1 MKKLLIIAFTVL
13 LAMNVSACTSDDPPI
28 TPKVTETGQTS
39 DNNDNNGGDD
49 NTGNQTENKGMKLR
63 IKVGSETFSATLAN
77 NETAKAFRAMLPI
90 TINMAEHAGN
100 EKYYDLPNSLPTAAF
115 SSGTI
120 RNGDIMLFGSR
131 TLVLF
136 YKSFSTSYSYS
147 RIGVIDNASGL
158 ESALGAGRITVVFE
172 IVEE

>member
-1 MKKLLIIAFTVL
+1 MKQLFIIAFTVL
-13 LAMNVSACTSDDPPI
+13 LAMNVSACSSDDPPA
-28 TPKVTETGQTS
+28 TPKVPESGQTD
-39 DNNDNNGGDD
+39 DNNNNNGGED
-49 NTGNQTENKGMKLR
+49 NTENKGMKLR

-115 SSGTI
+115 SPGTI

-158 ESALGAGRITVVFE
+158 ESALGAGRVTIVFE